1 MMNEAAATAEANG
14 SGDPVFTDEAA
25 QAAAARDEMPE
36 PKARRKKASSTDP
49 TNISGRL
56 FAATPEEAAAEDRR
70 KHDHKIGLLIG
81 PKNLV
86 KLRAFGYDCKK
97 ISDELSS
104 GVAHRGMNE

>member
-1 MMNEAAATAEANG
+1 MIKEAAAATTNG
-14 SGDPVFTDEAA
+14 SGDAVFTDEAA
-25 QAAAARDEMPE
+25 REAEAKDEMPE
-36 PKARRKKASSTDP
+36 PKARRRKASSTDP